1 MLTVTLRCSLAATA
15 LASTILLAAGCGSEG
30 SEQGTTEPAPAT
42 TTEAPT
48 APPATESPAPPATT
62 TEAPPTSRPAEPAAP
77 TAAAAPAAPPAPEPE
92 APQAAAEQDPP
103 RGYEP
108 PEPGPPPTTTSTT
121 EAPSPTTTT
130 STTEAPPPTT
140 TSTTE
145 APPPTTTTSTTEA
158 PPPTTTTE
166 PAADVTIRI
175 TLVDGRI
182 EAERRYEVSLGDTV
196 EVRVASDV
204 AEEVHLHGYDLYLQ
218 LEPGAEVTLTF
229 EARLPGVW
237 EAELHPSHRELFQL
251 QVS

>member
-1 MLTVTLRCSLAATA
+1 MLIVTLRRSLATATLA
-15 LASTILLAAGCGSEG
+15 LSILLAGGCGAAEPEPGMTEPVPPPTTEAPADPSAPDPPPP
-30 SEQGTTEPAPAT
+30 TEPAPT
-42 TTEAPT
+42 TST
-48 APPATESPAPPATT
+48 
-62 TEAPPTSRPAEPAAP
+62 AEPAAP
-77 TAAAAPAAPPAPEPE
+77 ATTEAPADPPAPEPE
-92 APQAAAEQDPP
+92 APPAAEQDPP

-108 PEPGPPPTTTSTT
+108 PEPDP
-121 EAPSPTTTT
+121 APSTTT
-130 STTEAPPPTT
+130 STTEAPPP
-140 TSTTE
+140 
-145 APPPTTTTSTTEA
+145 PTTTSTTEA

-182 EAERRYEVSLGDTV
+182 EAERRYEASLGDTV
-196 EVRVASDV
+196 EVRVTSDV

>member
-1 MLTVTLRCSLAATA
+1 MLIVTLRRSLATAA
-15 LASTILLAAGCGSEG
+15 LALSILLAGGCGSEG
-30 SEQGTTEPAPAT
+30 PELGTTEPPP
-42 TTEAPT
+42 TTEAP
-48 APPATESPAPPATT
+48 AVPPAPEPLPPAP
-62 TEAPPTSRPAEPAAP
+62 TEETPTTSRTAEPAAP
-77 TAAAAPAAPPAPEPE
+77 ATTEAPAAPPAPEPLPP
-92 APQAAAEQDPP
+92 APTEETPTTTTTTTDAP
-103 RGYEP
+103 
-108 PEPGPPPTTTSTT
+108 PPPTTTS
-121 EAPSPTTTT
+121 S
-130 STTEAPPPTT
+130 TEAPPPTT

-145 APPPTTTTSTTEA
+145 APPPTTTSTTEA

-218 LEPGAEVTLTF
+218 LEVGAEVALVF
-229 EARLPGVW
+229 EANLPGVW

>member
-1 MLTVTLRCSLAATA
+1 MLIVTLRRSLATAA
-15 LASTILLAAGCGSEG
+15 LALSILLAGACGSEG
-30 SEQGTTEPAPAT
+30 PEQGTTEPASPPT
-42 TTEAPT
+42 TTEAP
-48 APPATESPAPPATT
+48 AVPPAPEPLPPAPTEETPTT
-62 TEAPPTSRPAEPAAP
+62 TTTGEPAAP
-77 TAAAAPAAPPAPEPE
+77 ATTEAPAAPPAPEPLPP
-92 APQAAAEQDPP
+92 APAEETPTTTTDA
-103 RGYEP
+103 
-108 PEPGPPPTTTSTT
+108 PPPTTTSSA
-121 EAPSPTTTT
+121 EAPPPTAT

-145 APPPTTTTSTTEA
+145 APPPTTTSTTEA

-218 LEPGAEVTLTF
+218 LEVGAEVALVF
-229 EARLPGVW
+229 EANLPGVW

>member
-1 MLTVTLRCSLAATA
+1 MLIVTLRRSLATAA
-15 LASTILLAAGCGSEG
+15 LALSILLAGACGSEG
-30 SEQGTTEPAPAT
+30 PEQGTTERASPPT
-42 TTEAPT
+42 TTEAP
-48 APPATESPAPPATT
+48 AVPPAPEPLPPAPAEETPTT
-62 TEAPPTSRPAEPAAP
+62 TSTAEPAAP
-77 TAAAAPAAPPAPEPE
+77 ATTEAPAAPPAPEPLPP
-92 APQAAAEQDPP
+92 APAEETPTT
-103 RGYEP
+103 
-108 PEPGPPPTTTSTT
+108 TTTST
-121 EAPSPTTTT
+121 EAPPAPTTT

-145 APPPTTTTSTTEA
+145 APPPTTTSTTEAPPPTTTSTTEA

-218 LEPGAEVTLTF
+218 LEVGAEVALVF
-229 EARLPGVW
+229 EANLPGVW

>member
-1 MLTVTLRCSLAATA
+1 MLIVTLRRSLATATLA
-15 LASTILLAAGCGSEG
+15 LSILLAGGCGTAEPEPG
-30 SEQGTTEPAPAT
+30 ITEPALPPATTEAPADPPAPDPPPPTEPAPTTSTAEPVAPA
-42 TTEAPT
+42 TTEAP
-48 APPATESPAPPATT
+48 SD
-62 TEAPPTSRPAEPAAP
+62 
-77 TAAAAPAAPPAPEPE
+77 PPAPEPE
-92 APQAAAEQDPP
+92 APPAAEQDPP
-103 RGYEP
+103 PGYEP

-121 EAPSPTTTT
+121 EAPPPTTT

-182 EAERRYEVSLGDTV
+182 EAERRYEASLGDTV
-196 EVRVASDV
+196 EVRVTSDV

-218 LEPGAEVTLTF
+218 LEVGAEVALVF
-229 EARLPGVW
+229 EANLPGVW